1 MYSFVQQIQLFRRRI
16 ADLDD
21 ETRRYKAESQRISSE
36 IGRLQGEIQN
46 EMFIKSSCEVEK
58 LGLEDELAT
67 IKHTRKIFNHSF
79 FFQKKNCFLLD
90 EADLAELR
98 SRNVSTDLDPS
109 HFFRNELATAIRE
122 IRNDYENAVE
132 SQRTE
137 MQNRY
142 TLLYNE
148 LIIQQ
153 QRPDTSAL
161 YSEQQRRQEERV
173 RSELLQTQNQS
184 GYLRAQNQDVRNRID
199 ELKRKIGALREDG
212 S

>member
-1 MYSFVQQIQLFRRRI
+1 
-16 ADLDD
+16 
-21 ETRRYKAESQRISSE
+21 
-36 IGRLQGEIQN
+36 
-46 EMFIKSSCEVEK
+46 MFIKSSCEVEK